1 MKEILEKQIS
11 SLKLNQKIK
20 NILSQNSINTIYK
33 LCNNSRLELSSIGLT
48 NEQINQIIIILE
60 LQGLDLKRNHAK
72 KNSNLEKIECS

>member
-72 KNSNLEKIECS
+72 KNSNLERIEYS